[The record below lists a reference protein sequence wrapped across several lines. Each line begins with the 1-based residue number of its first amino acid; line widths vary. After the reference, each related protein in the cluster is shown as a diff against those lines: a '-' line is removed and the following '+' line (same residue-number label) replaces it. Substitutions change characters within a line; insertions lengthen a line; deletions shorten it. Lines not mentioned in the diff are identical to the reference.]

1 MWIEE
6 GKRWKKEE
14 QGIMEK
20 ERRFPLFEILWL
32 RMYSLESSEY
42 PCVSVYVSP
51 LLPTPSI
58 S

>member
-32 RMYSLESSEY
+32 RMYSLESSESLGG
-42 PCVSVYVSP
+42 V
-51 LLPTPSI
+51 
-58 S
+58 